1 MQIANLLDLQPSTV
15 SKDIRDNSMLIFG
28 ASGIGKTPLALDIYG
43 KERTLL
49 MAFENSAN
57 GIAGAN
63 VVNVDSYA
71 TLTAYLGQMQNPAV
85 REKFDNVII
94 DTLFLFDYYCEK
106 SVTDAYGK
114 DLIRDCLTYNAGYKI
129 IDKRFLTAIKQLQR
143 MGYNICYVAHPV
155 EKKVEGANGVKYTR
169 IEPKVSDRIANML
182 LPEIDI
188 RLYCGYDENGQRAI
202 YTQSTPFFDARC
214 RVSELPPVLP
224 FDGNV
229 LREEFAKGVDRLAE
243 GKNASLIV
251 EKKDKEIVEEKPFQE
266 VLNNIMEL
274 GRKAQEVGKFE
285 DANKILVA
293 ELGCDNDGNPR
304 GIEQATPEMIGALN
318 TIVIRLEQLLG

>member
-1 MQIANLLDLQPSTV
+1 MQIANLMELEPSVV

-28 ASGIGKTPLALDIYG
+28 ASGIGKTPLALEIYG

-57 GIAGAN
+57 GIAGAY

-71 TLTAYLGQMQNPAV
+71 TLTAYLGQLQNPAM
-85 REKFDNVII
+85 REKFDNIII

-114 DLIRDCLTYNAGYKI
+114 DLIRDCLAYNQGYKI
-129 IDKRFLTAIKQLQR
+129 IDKRFLTAIKQLQK
-143 MGYNICYVAHPV
+143 MGYSLCYVAHPV
-155 EKKVEGANGVKYTR
+155 EKKVKGANGIEQTR
-169 IEPKVSDRIANML
+169 IEPKVSDRIANLL
-182 LPEIDI
+182 LPEVDI

-214 RVSELPPVLP
+214 RVSEMPPVLP

-229 LREEFAKGVDRLAE
+229 VREEFIKGVDRLAE
-243 GKNASLIV
+243 TNAGLII
-251 EKKDKEIVEEKPFQE
+251 EKRETIIQEEPSFEDTMNK
-266 VLNNIMEL
+266 IMEL
-274 GRKAQEVGKFE
+274 GAKAQELGKFE
-285 DANKILVA
+285 DANRILLA

-304 GIEQATPEMIGALN
+304 RIDQATPEMIGALK
-318 TIVIRLEQLLG
+318 TILVRLEQLIG

>member
-1 MQIANLLDLQPSTV
+1 MIANLMDLQPSTV

-28 ASGIGKTPLALDIYG
+28 ASGIGKTPLALEIYG

-57 GIAGAN
+57 GIAGAY

-71 TLTAYLGQMQNPAV
+71 TLTAYLGQLQNPAM
-85 REKFDNVII
+85 REKFDTIII

-114 DLIRDCLTYNAGYKI
+114 DLIRDCLAYNQGYKI
-129 IDKRFLTAIKQLQR
+129 IDKRFLTAIKQLQK
-143 MGYNICYVAHPV
+143 MGYSLCYVAHPV
-155 EKKVEGANGVKYTR
+155 EKKVKGANGVEHIR
-169 IEPKVSDRIANML
+169 IEPKVSDRIANLL
-182 LPEIDI
+182 LPEVDI

-214 RVSELPPVLP
+214 RVSEMPPVLP

-229 LREEFAKGVDRLAE
+229 VREEFTKGVDRLAE
-243 GKNASLIV
+243 TNAGLII
-251 EKKDKEIVEEKPFQE
+251 EKRVTIIQEEPSFEDTMNK
-266 VLNNIMEL
+266 IMEL
-274 GRKAQEVGKFE
+274 GAKAQELGKFE
-285 DANKILVA
+285 DANRILLA

-304 GIEQATPEMIGALN
+304 GIDQATPEMMGALK
-318 TIVIRLEQLLG
+318 TILIRLEQLIG

>member
-1 MQIANLLDLQPSTV
+1 MIANLMDLQPSTV

-57 GIAGAN
+57 GIAGAY

-71 TLTAYLGQMQNPAV
+71 TLTAYLGQLQNPAM
-85 REKFDNVII
+85 REKFDTIII

-114 DLIRDCLTYNAGYKI
+114 DLIRDCLAYNQGYKI
-129 IDKRFLTAIKQLQR
+129 IDKRFLTANKQLQK
-143 MGYNICYVAHPV
+143 MGYSLCYVAHPV
-155 EKKVEGANGVKYTR
+155 EKKVKGANGVEHIR
-169 IEPKVSDRIANML
+169 IEPKVSDRIANLL
-182 LPEIDI
+182 LPEVDI
-188 RLYCGYDENGQRAI
+188 RLYCGYDENGHRAI

-214 RVSELPPVLP
+214 RVSEMPPVLP

-229 LREEFAKGVDRLAE
+229 VREEFTKGVDRLAE
-243 GKNASLIV
+243 TNAGLII
-251 EKKDKEIVEEKPFQE
+251 EKRETIIQEEPSFEDTMNK
-266 VLNNIMEL
+266 IMEL
-274 GRKAQEVGKFE
+274 GAKAQELGKFE
-285 DANKILVA
+285 DANRILLE

-304 GIEQATPEMIGALN
+304 GIDQATPEMMGALK
-318 TIVIRLEQLLG
+318 TILIRLEQLIG

>member
-1 MQIANLLDLQPSTV
+1 MIANLMDLQPSTV

-28 ASGIGKTPLALDIYG
+28 ASGIGKTPLALEIYG

-57 GIAGAN
+57 GIAGAY

-71 TLTAYLGQMQNPAV
+71 TLTAYLGQLQNPAM
-85 REKFDNVII
+85 REKFDNIII

-114 DLIRDCLTYNAGYKI
+114 DLIRDCLAYNQGYKI
-129 IDKRFLTAIKQLQR
+129 IDKRFLTAIKQLQK
-143 MGYNICYVAHPV
+143 MGYSLCYVAHPI
-155 EKKVEGANGVKYTR
+155 EKKVKGANGIEHTR
-169 IEPKVSDRIANML
+169 IEPKVSDRIANLL
-182 LPEIDI
+182 LPEVDI

-214 RVSELPPVLP
+214 RVSEMPPVLP

-229 LREEFAKGVDRLAE
+229 VREEFTKGVDRLAE
-243 GKNASLIV
+243 TNAGLII
-251 EKKDKEIVEEKPFQE
+251 EKRETIIQEEPSFEDTMNK
-266 VLNNIMEL
+266 IMEL
-274 GRKAQEVGKFE
+274 GAKAQELGKFE
-285 DANKILVA
+285 DANRILLA

-304 GIEQATPEMIGALN
+304 RIDQATPEMIGALK
-318 TIVIRLEQLLG
+318 TILVRLEQLID

>member
-1 MQIANLLDLQPSTV
+1 MQIANLMDLQPSTV

-28 ASGIGKTPLALDIYG
+28 ASGIGKTPLALEIYG

-57 GIAGAN
+57 GIAGAY

-71 TLTAYLGQMQNPAV
+71 TLTAYLGQLQNPAM
-85 REKFDNVII
+85 REKFDNIII

-114 DLIRDCLTYNAGYKI
+114 DLIRDCLAYNQGYKI
-129 IDKRFLTAIKQLQR
+129 IDKRFLTAIKQLQK
-143 MGYNICYVAHPV
+143 MGYSLCYVAHPI
-155 EKKVEGANGVKYTR
+155 EKKVKGANGIEHTR
-169 IEPKVSDRIANML
+169 IEPKVSDRIANLL
-182 LPEIDI
+182 LPEVDI

-214 RVSELPPVLP
+214 RVSEMPPVLP

-229 LREEFAKGVDRLAE
+229 VREEFTKGVDRLAE
-243 GKNASLIV
+243 TNAGLII
-251 EKKDKEIVEEKPFQE
+251 EKRETIIQEEPSFEDTMNK
-266 VLNNIMEL
+266 IMEL
-274 GRKAQEVGKFE
+274 GAKAQELGKFE
-285 DANKILVA
+285 DANRILLA

-304 GIEQATPEMIGALN
+304 RIDQATPEMIGALK
-318 TIVIRLEQLLG
+318 TILVRLEQLID

>member
-1 MQIANLLDLQPSTV
+1 MIANLMDLQPSTV

-57 GIAGAN
+57 GIAGAY

-71 TLTAYLGQMQNPAV
+71 TLTAYLGQLQNPAM
-85 REKFDNVII
+85 REKFDTIII

-114 DLIRDCLTYNAGYKI
+114 DLIRDCLAYNQGYKI
-129 IDKRFLTAIKQLQR
+129 IDKRFLTAIKQLQK
-143 MGYNICYVAHPV
+143 MGYSLCYVAHPV
-155 EKKVEGANGVKYTR
+155 EKKVKGANGVEHIR
-169 IEPKVSDRIANML
+169 IEPKVSDRIANLL
-182 LPEIDI
+182 LPEVDI

-214 RVSELPPVLP
+214 RVSEMPPVLP

-229 LREEFAKGVDRLAE
+229 VREEFTKGVDRLAE
-243 GKNASLIV
+243 TNAGLII
-251 EKKDKEIVEEKPFQE
+251 EKRETIIQKEPSFEDTMNK
-266 VLNNIMEL
+266 IMEL
-274 GRKAQEVGKFE
+274 GAKAQELGKFE
-285 DANKILVA
+285 DANRILLA

-304 GIEQATPEMIGALN
+304 GIDQATPEMMGALK
-318 TIVIRLEQLLG
+318 TILIRLEQLIG

>member
-1 MQIANLLDLQPSTV
+1 MIANLMDLQPSTV

-57 GIAGAN
+57 GIAGAY

-71 TLTAYLGQMQNPAV
+71 TLTAYLGQLQNPAM
-85 REKFDNVII
+85 REKFDTIII

-114 DLIRDCLTYNAGYKI
+114 DLIRDCLAYNQGYKI
-129 IDKRFLTAIKQLQR
+129 IDKRFLTAIKQLQK
-143 MGYNICYVAHPV
+143 MGYSLCYVAHPV
-155 EKKVEGANGVKYTR
+155 EKKVKGANGVEHIR
-169 IEPKVSDRIANML
+169 IEPKVSDRIANLL
-182 LPEIDI
+182 LPEVDI

-214 RVSELPPVLP
+214 RVSEMPPVLP

-229 LREEFAKGVDRLAE
+229 VREEFTKGVDRLAE
-243 GKNASLIV
+243 TNAGLII
-251 EKKDKEIVEEKPFQE
+251 EKRETIIQEEPSFEDTMNK
-266 VLNNIMEL
+266 IMEL
-274 GRKAQEVGKFE
+274 GAKAQELGKFE
-285 DANKILVA
+285 DANRILLA

-304 GIEQATPEMIGALN
+304 GIDHATPELMGALK
-318 TIVIRLEQLLG
+318 TILIRLEQLIG

>member
-1 MQIANLLDLQPSTV
+1 MIANLMDLQPSTV

-57 GIAGAN
+57 GIAGAY

-71 TLTAYLGQMQNPAV
+71 TLTAYLGQLQNPAM
-85 REKFDNVII
+85 REKFDTIII

-114 DLIRDCLTYNAGYKI
+114 DLIRDCLAYNQGYKI
-129 IDKRFLTAIKQLQR
+129 IDKRFLTAIKQLQK
-143 MGYNICYVAHPV
+143 MGYSLCYVAHPV
-155 EKKVEGANGVKYTR
+155 EKKVKGANGVEHIR
-169 IEPKVSDRIANML
+169 IEPKVSDRIANLL
-182 LPEIDI
+182 LPEVDI

-214 RVSELPPVLP
+214 RVSEMPPVLP

-229 LREEFAKGVDRLAE
+229 VREEFTKGVDRLAE
-243 GKNASLIV
+243 TNAGLII
-251 EKKDKEIVEEKPFQE
+251 EKRETIIQEEPSFEDTMNK
-266 VLNNIMEL
+266 IMEL
-274 GRKAQEVGKFE
+274 GAKAQELGKFE
-285 DANKILVA
+285 DANRILLA

-304 GIEQATPEMIGALN
+304 GIDQATPEMMGALK
-318 TIVIRLEQLLG
+318 TILIRLEQLIG

>member
-1 MQIANLLDLQPSTV
+1 MIANLMDLQPSTV

-28 ASGIGKTPLALDIYG
+28 ASGIGKTPLALEIYG

-57 GIAGAN
+57 GIAGAY

-71 TLTAYLGQMQNPAV
+71 TLTAYLGQLQNPAM
-85 REKFDNVII
+85 REKFDTIII

-114 DLIRDCLTYNAGYKI
+114 DLIRDCLAYNQGYKI
-129 IDKRFLTAIKQLQR
+129 IDKRFLTAIKQLQK
-143 MGYNICYVAHPV
+143 MGYSLCYVAHPV
-155 EKKVEGANGVKYTR
+155 EKKVKGANGVEHIR
-169 IEPKVSDRIANML
+169 IEPKVSDRISNLL
-182 LPEIDI
+182 LPELDI

-214 RVSELPPVLP
+214 RVSEMPPVLP

-229 LREEFAKGVDRLAE
+229 VREEFTKGVDRLAE
-243 GKNASLIV
+243 TNAGLII
-251 EKKDKEIVEEKPFQE
+251 EKRETIIQKEPSFEDTMNK
-266 VLNNIMEL
+266 IMEL
-274 GRKAQEVGKFE
+274 GAKAQELGKFE
-285 DANKILVA
+285 DANRILLA

-304 GIEQATPEMIGALN
+304 GIDQATPEMMGALK
-318 TIVIRLEQLLG
+318 TILIRLEQLIG

>member
-1 MQIANLLDLQPSTV
+1 MKIANLMDLQPSTV

-28 ASGIGKTPLALDIYG
+28 ASGIGKTPLALEIYG

-57 GIAGAN
+57 GIAGAY
-63 VVNVDSYA
+63 VVKVDSYA
-71 TLTAYLGQMQNPAV
+71 TLTAYLGQLQNPAM
-85 REKFDNVII
+85 REKFDTIII

-114 DLIRDCLTYNAGYKI
+114 DLIRDCLAYNQGYKI
-129 IDKRFLTAIKQLQR
+129 IDKRFLTAIKLLQK
-143 MGYNICYVAHPV
+143 MGYSLCYVAHPV
-155 EKKVEGANGVKYTR
+155 EKKVKGANGVEHIR
-169 IEPKVSDRIANML
+169 IEPKVSDRIANLL
-182 LPEIDI
+182 LPEVDI

-214 RVSELPPVLP
+214 RVSEMPPVLP

-229 LREEFAKGVDRLAE
+229 VREEFTKGVDRLAE
-243 GKNASLIV
+243 TNAGLII
-251 EKKDKEIVEEKPFQE
+251 EKRETIIQEEPSFEDTMNK
-266 VLNNIMEL
+266 IMEL
-274 GRKAQEVGKFE
+274 GAKAQELGKFE
-285 DANKILVA
+285 DANRILLA

-304 GIEQATPEMIGALN
+304 GIDQATPEMMGALK
-318 TIVIRLEQLLG
+318 TILIRLEQLIG

>member
-1 MQIANLLDLQPSTV
+1 MIANLMDLQPSTV

-28 ASGIGKTPLALDIYG
+28 ASGIGKTPLALEIYG

-57 GIAGAN
+57 GIAGAY

-71 TLTAYLGQMQNPAV
+71 TLTAYLGQLQNPAM
-85 REKFDNVII
+85 REKFDTIII

-114 DLIRDCLTYNAGYKI
+114 DLIRDCLAYNQGYKI
-129 IDKRFLTAIKQLQR
+129 IDKRFLTAIKQLQK
-143 MGYNICYVAHPV
+143 MGYSLCYVAHPV
-155 EKKVEGANGVKYTR
+155 EKKVKGANGVEHIR
-169 IEPKVSDRIANML
+169 IEPKVSDRIANLL
-182 LPEIDI
+182 LPEVDI

-214 RVSELPPVLP
+214 RVSEMPPVLP

-229 LREEFAKGVDRLAE
+229 VREEFTKGVDRLAE
-243 GKNASLIV
+243 TNAGLII
-251 EKKDKEIVEEKPFQE
+251 EKRETIIQKEPSFEDTMNK
-266 VLNNIMEL
+266 IMEL
-274 GRKAQEVGKFE
+274 GAKAQELGKFE
-285 DANKILVA
+285 DANRILLA

-304 GIEQATPEMIGALN
+304 GIDQATPEMMGALK
-318 TIVIRLEQLLG
+318 TILIRLEQLIG